1 MVIYHHSMVMLLLH
15 VIKHNFHGY
24 YCTMAVNCQN
34 IFITLV
40 PNFNLIISWK
50 FTVAFL
56 NLGRIGITVNHSG
69 IFITLIP
76 GAGVIK
82 IPC

>member
-1 MVIYHHSMVMLLLH
+1 MVMLLFH
-15 VIKHNFHGY
+15 EIKHYFHGY
-24 YCTMAVNCQN
+24 YCTMAVNYHN

-40 PNFNLIISWK
+40 PMSYFIISWK

-56 NLGRIGITVNHSG
+56 TLGRVGITVNHSG